1 MIYIQQQ
8 IYAQIWFF
16 FHSQRTKRTK
26 KNVGE
31 IKLGLNKCYPHLQT
45 ATFLWESNLYTTFLC
60 SIFFPK
66 VLIMQKERDCDTFFP
81 WMHSSESDHV
91 HVVCNTHLQRGQM
104 PALRGSMVCFTE
116 VECPC
121 FSFLLALAVCRIV
134 NGWQI
139 THTDYIPCIL
149 VLSVPFSPFHLFF
162 PQKIQFQQFWWR
174 CPINPRFCR
183 MGFSISDLYKSYI
196 GRTKIAFL
204 QYLPS
209 KCSHHLMKQTGFA
222 ISPWNKYNIKSVL
235 HIYASYTTLVRNR

>member
-1 MIYIQQQ
+1 MPPLTYCWTGSPATGLTALRGASQHQSCECQQLDGWIYIPQDIQHCPATIRGVTSGEDSCSSHNKQ
-8 IYAQIWFF
+8 ITKLLSWYIFNSRFMHKYDFF

-26 KNVGE
+26 KNAGE

-116 VECPC
+116 VKCPC

-162 PQKIQFQQFWWR
+162 PQK
-174 CPINPRFCR
+174 
-183 MGFSISDLYKSYI
+183 FSFNSFD
-196 GRTKIAFL
+196 GGV
-204 QYLPS
+204 P
-209 KCSHHLMKQTGFA
+209 
-222 ISPWNKYNIKSVL
+222 
-235 HIYASYTTLVRNR
+235 